1 MRLQPKPNSAVLAAL
16 LVTAVL
22 ALFLGA
28 CEEKVSTPGV
38 HVITPDSLRGTIG
51 DTLVFLGVYTG
62 APGDVA
68 RHSWDFNSD
77 GIFDAEWV
85 NPGFGGDSVAVI
97 HTYSRADDY
106 VATLQVT
113 TVQNRLY
120 RATTPVAVTDG
131 VPLLTA
137 SAPDTVAC
145 GETFT
150 LVGHAEDDAGRR
162 AFWDLGGDG
171 NAELSQTY
179 TDSITLALDV
189 TYDEPGRYLV
199 VFGASD
205 NDAHVERLTLTVIV
219 GSPPAWV
226 SGASLAEARADQ
238 AAAAWNGR
246 LYVFGGRHGRGV
258 VGSTEIYDP
267 GSDSWSAGSPLPSPR
282 WGARALTM
290 GDLIYVMGGV
300 TVTDSVFP
308 KVEIYDPA
316 ADSWTTFPDLPKHR
330 MPTRKR
336 GFAALRVGGT
346 TACCDSIMLFG
357 GIGAT
362 GINDTTL
369 IYNTVNDSFSMDVT
383 HFMGQTRAWL
393 GGATAW
399 DTPEQLDG
407 KLFSVGGTTD
417 GATPSARIESYN
429 PFSDFWR
436 NEMAMPTARVAP
448 AAAFLEGKL
457 YVLGGSTGVSGAS
470 DVGEVYS
477 LAQERWDALPA
488 LPAPRSGASAVELEG
503 RIYLIAGATPATST
517 YHVEGSRDLQILLP
531 WRCGP

>member
-150 LVGHAEDDAGRR
+150 LVLAIFDM
-162 AFWDLGGDG
+162 
-171 NAELSQTY
+171 S
-179 TDSITLALDV
+179 DSALDS
-189 TYDEPGRYLV
+189 YA
-199 VFGASD
+199 FID
-205 NDAHVERLTLTVIV
+205 NFQWGCDGEQPPSTV
-219 GSPPAWV
+219 P
-226 SGASLAEARADQ
+226 
-238 AAAAWNGR
+238 
-246 LYVFGGRHGRGV
+246 
-258 VGSTEIYDP
+258 
-267 GSDSWSAGSPLPSPR
+267 
-282 WGARALTM
+282 
-290 GDLIYVMGGV
+290 
-300 TVTDSVFP
+300 
-308 KVEIYDPA
+308 
-316 ADSWTTFPDLPKHR
+316 
-330 MPTRKR
+330 
-336 GFAALRVGGT
+336 
-346 TACCDSIMLFG
+346 
-357 GIGAT
+357 
-362 GINDTTL
+362 
-369 IYNTVNDSFSMDVT
+369 
-383 HFMGQTRAWL
+383 
-393 GGATAW
+393 
-399 DTPEQLDG
+399 
-407 KLFSVGGTTD
+407 
-417 GATPSARIESYN
+417 IE
-429 PFSDFWR
+429 
-436 NEMAMPTARVAP
+436 
-448 AAAFLEGKL
+448 
-457 YVLGGSTGVSGAS
+457 
-470 DVGEVYS
+470 
-477 LAQERWDALPA
+477 
-488 LPAPRSGASAVELEG
+488 
-503 RIYLIAGATPATST
+503 
-517 YHVEGSRDLQILLP
+517 
-531 WRCGP
+531 